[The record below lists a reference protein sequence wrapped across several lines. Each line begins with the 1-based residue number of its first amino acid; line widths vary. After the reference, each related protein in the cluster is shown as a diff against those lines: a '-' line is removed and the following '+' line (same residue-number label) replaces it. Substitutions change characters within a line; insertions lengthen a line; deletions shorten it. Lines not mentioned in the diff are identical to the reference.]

1 MTPRK
6 TETAKTML
14 AIVVGTLL
22 IYFMTKK
29 VWIIKVSVVIGL
41 IGLLWDGLSKKIE
54 IVWMKLTWLLSLV
67 VPNILLSVIFFVFL
81 TPIAFLSKIFGEKNQ
96 LHLKNT
102 SNSLFKE
109 TNKDFNKE
117 SFERPW

>member
-1 MTPRK
+1 MTPQK
-6 TETAKTML
+6 LGTAKTML

-22 IYFMTKK
+22 VYFVFKK
-29 VWIIKVSVVIGL
+29 IWIIKIAVVIGL

-54 IVWMKLTWLLSLV
+54 FVWMKLTWLLSLV
-67 VPNILLSVIFFVFL
+67 VPNILLSVIFFLFL

-96 LHLKNT
+96 LNLKN
-102 SNSLFKE
+102 SSKSLFKE
-109 TNKDFNKE
+109 TNKDFTKE

>member
-1 MTPRK
+1 MTPQK
-6 TETAKTML
+6 PGTAKTML

-22 IYFMTKK
+22 VYFVFKK
-29 VWIIKVSVVIGL
+29 IWIIRIAVVIGL

-54 IVWMKLTWLLSLV
+54 FFWMKLTWLLSLI

-81 TPIAFLSKIFGEKNQ
+81 TPIAFLSKIFGDKNQ
-96 LHLKNT
+96 LNLKN
-102 SNSLFKE
+102 NAKSLFRE
-109 TNKDFNKE
+109 TNKDFTKE